1 MRNRLLNMK
10 LFNNAREAGHDF
22 KVSTNTSF
30 EVLIKLLRVLHEG
43 VFCFVFL
50 FMDLVF
56 LLMYIYIVASVTI
69 VTR

>member
-1 MRNRLLNMK
+1 MK

-50 FMDLVF
+50 FLVF
-56 LLMYIYIVASVTI
+56 TG
-69 VTR
+69 TRAES